1 VRQLFNFGPEVPITV
16 FEEDGTEITSNE
28 YLLFLEKF
36 TVLVI
41 VPEIGTRS
49 RLRNATN
56 NNPESINKSYSL
68 INFLKE
74 FVHRPEVMKLL
85 SPAELNVVTSF
96 TNEHKLPG
104 VS

>member
-1 VRQLFNFGPEVPITV
+1 
-16 FEEDGTEITSNE
+16 
-28 YLLFLEKF
+28 
-36 TVLVI
+36 VI

-49 RLRNATN
+49 RLRNTT
-56 NNPESINKSYSL
+56 NPESINKSYSL

-104 VS
+104 IS

>member
-1 VRQLFNFGPEVPITV
+1 MKQLFNFGPEVPITV

-49 RLRNATN
+49 RLRNTT
-56 NNPESINKSYSL
+56 NPESINKSYSL

-104 VS
+104 IS